1 MHFKARNERI
11 ETGVL
16 VKSHRGRKGRHW
28 KEKCDN
34 AISGKQLDSVQEE
47 TLAVFATE
55 VIVDI
60 ELNRLLL
67 LQWRRHRLT
76 EESPR
81 KALAPG
87 EKVLLEGKVR
97 KRAKNT
103 SKELVTNPF
112 CDC

>member
-1 MHFKARNERI
+1 MGYWSRVTEG
-11 ETGVL
+11 E
-16 VKSHRGRKGRHW
+16 KSTWKGKW
-28 KEKCDN
+28 EN

-47 TLAVFATE
+47 TLAVIASE

-60 ELNRLLL
+60 EHNRLLL
-67 LQWRRHRLT
+67 FQRRRHRLT

-87 EKVLLEGKVR
+87 EKVLLEERSENVQ
-97 KRAKNT
+97 KNI

-112 CDC
+112 CDY